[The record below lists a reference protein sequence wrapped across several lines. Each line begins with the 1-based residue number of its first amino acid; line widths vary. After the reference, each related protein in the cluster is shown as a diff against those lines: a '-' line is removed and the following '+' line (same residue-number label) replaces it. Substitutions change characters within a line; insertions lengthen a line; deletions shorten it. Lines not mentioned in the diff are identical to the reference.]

1 MLYQPVAQL
10 KRVFG
15 RTVNEPTHGH
25 RIDLCCAEVRRGSRE
40 KICGSWGKASDWLGD
55 RDRPQSSFAGSSGV
69 STEDAEIA
77 DVARHFGAEIPFVR
91 PSELAQDGSPELLVW
106 KHALKSIAEQ
116 DGRMPDVLV
125 NLPATSP
132 FRAIEDVEACVA
144 NLIAHSADLCITVRH
159 AHRSPYFNMVSLNDG
174 CGQLVIKPA
183 TPIVNRQSAP
193 EVFEITTVAYAAT
206 ASYVLNTDKLLGD
219 RVCATIVPEDRSLD
233 IDTELDMAFAEFLL
247 QQKEKSYSRS
257 V

>member
-1 MLYQPVAQL
+1 MSRPSAIGLICARGGSKGVARKNL
-10 KRVFG
+10 RLLGGKPLIGWAIETARNCPSLDRV
-15 RTVNEPTHGH
+15 
-25 RIDLCCAEVRRGSRE
+25 I
-40 KICGSWGKASDWLGD
+40 
-55 RDRPQSSFAGSSGV
+55 V

-77 DVARHFGAEIPFVR
+77 DVARQLGAEIPFVR

-106 KHALKSIAEQ
+106 KHALKSIVEQ
-116 DGRMPDVLV
+116 DGRMPDLLV

-132 FRAIEDVEACVA
+132 FRAIEDVEACIR
-144 NLIAHSADLCITVRH
+144 NLVSHSADLCITVRH

-174 CGQLVIKPA
+174 WAQLVIKPA
-183 TPIVNRQSAP
+183 TPIVNRQAAP
-193 EVFEITTVAYAAT
+193 EVFEITTVAYAAS
-206 ASYVLNTDKLLGD
+206 ASYVVRTNKLLGD

-233 IDTELDMAFAEFLL
+233 IDTELDMAFAEFLW